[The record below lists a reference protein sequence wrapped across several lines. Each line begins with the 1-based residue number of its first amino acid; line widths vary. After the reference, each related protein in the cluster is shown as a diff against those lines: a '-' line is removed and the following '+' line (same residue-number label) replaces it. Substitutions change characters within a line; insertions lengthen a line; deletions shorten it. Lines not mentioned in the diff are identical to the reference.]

1 MQKQKSLSLAGKGQT
16 AAVRRCPRFFRDRK
30 RQSDHFAA
38 AGYPTRRPKAA
49 HGNERCGGFAP
60 PSPALCATA
69 KSGGRNSSRV
79 IIVSD
84 IIPCPRQIVNRAALF
99 CGGWARSALGGC
111 AALLSAALFFAE
123 TLPLGGGASRRRR
136 AALFL
141 AKGSS
146 TPRRVRR
153 AAPSRHTRRPFAAA
167 ARACRARRSFP
178 LPAR

>member
-16 AAVRRCPRFFRDRK
+16 AAMRRCPRFFRDRK

-60 PSPALCATA
+60 PSPALCAPQ

-79 IIVSD
+79 IIVFG
-84 IIPCPRQIVNRAALF
+84 IIPCPRRFVNRAALF
-99 CGGWARSALGGC
+99 CGGWARSALSGF

-136 AALFL
+136 AAFSILRP
-141 AKGSS
+141 
-146 TPRRVRR
+146 PRRVRR

>member
-1 MQKQKSLSLAGKGQT
+1 M
-16 AAVRRCPRFFRDRK
+16 RRCPRFFRDRK

-38 AGYPTRRPKAA
+38 AGYPARRPKAA

-69 KSGGRNSSRV
+69 KRQRAQLVARNNCIWYYTMPAADCQPRGFILGRKRRLFS
-79 IIVSD
+79 
-84 IIPCPRQIVNRAALF
+84 AAF
-99 CGGWARSALGGC
+99 CFAETLPLGGF

-123 TLPLGGGASRRRR
+123 TLPLGGCASRMRR

-141 AKGSS
+141 AKGLS

-153 AAPSRHTRRPFAAA
+153 AAPSLHTRRPFAAA

>member
-1 MQKQKSLSLAGKGQT
+1 MQKYKSLSLTGKGQT
-16 AAVRRCPRFFRDRK
+16 AAMRRCPRFFRDRK

-69 KSGGRNSSRV
+69 KRRRAQLVARNDCTRYYTMPAAVCQPRGFILRRV
-79 IIVSD
+79 GSF
-84 IIPCPRQIVNRAALF
+84 CPRRVRRPSLRRTLF
-99 CGGWARSALGGC
+99 CGNSA
-111 AALLSAALFFAE
+111 
-123 TLPLGGGASRRRR
+123 LGGGASRRRR
-136 AALFL
+136 AAFSILRP
-141 AKGSS
+141 
-146 TPRRVRR
+146 PRRVRR
-153 AAPSRHTRRPFAAA
+153 PAPSLHTRRPFAAA

>member
-1 MQKQKSLSLAGKGQT
+1 MQKYKSLSLTGKGQT

-38 AGYPTRRPKAA
+38 AGYPTRRPEAA

-60 PSPALCATA
+60 PSPALCAPP
-69 KSGGRNSSRV
+69 KGRGRNSSRV
-79 IIVSD
+79 IIVFG
-84 IIPCPRQIVNRAALF
+84 IIPCPRRFVNRAALF
-99 CGGWARSALGGC
+99 
-111 AALLSAALFFAE
+111 FD
-123 TLPLGGGASRRRR
+123 GGASHMRR
-136 AALFL
+136 AARFILRP
-141 AKGSS
+141 
-146 TPRRVRR
+146 PRRVRRPPPRNILFGGSFDPRQVRR